1 MTELVPTT
9 TYPDAQ
15 QADYLEKHS
24 VAEPDPFLAARQLA
38 MEQDMPAL
46 DPSSATLLAILVRLA
61 SPHDILE
68 VGSGA
73 GISGAQMLLH
83 CEHAR
88 LTTIDIDPVHTAIAT
103 RLYEAVGVADRVKAI
118 TADAVEVLATLD
130 SSRYDL
136 MLIDTAKSQIM
147 TMYEQA
153 QRLLAP
159 DGLLVVDNQWWSGRV
174 VDSAFGRVEDVETS
188 RLNDVACTS
197 SEWVGGLIPVGDGLL
212 VLTRTGRSSDD

>member
-9 TYPDAQ
+9 TYPDARQ
-15 QADYLEKHS
+15 VAYLEEHG
-24 VAEPDPFLAARQLA
+24 VGEPEPFLRARQLA

-46 DPSSATLLAILVRLA
+46 DPSSATLLAILVRLTQ
-61 SPHDILE
+61 PHEILE

-83 CEHAR
+83 CDHAR
-88 LTTIDIDPVHTAIAT
+88 LTTIDIDPVHTAIAG
-103 RLYEAVGVADRVKAI
+103 RLFDAVGVADRVEAI
-118 TADAVEVLATLD
+118 TADAVELLTTLD

-174 VDSAFGRVEDVETS
+174 VDPAFGRVEDIETR
-188 RLNDVACTS
+188 RLNDVACAS
-197 SEWVGGLIPVGDGLL
+197 PEWVGGLIPVGDGLL
-212 VLTRTGRSSDD
+212 VLARTGHSSDD